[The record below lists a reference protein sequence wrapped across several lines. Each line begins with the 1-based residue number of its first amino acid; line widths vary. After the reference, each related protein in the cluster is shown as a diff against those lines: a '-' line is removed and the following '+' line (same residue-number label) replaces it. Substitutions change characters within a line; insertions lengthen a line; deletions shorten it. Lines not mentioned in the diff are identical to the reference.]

1 MSNVFPSPFPFEQAS
16 KGKWVVHLEHG
27 DVTVRTR
34 EDAELIA
41 LLPVELSKLDPG
53 NPKRPDIADIALAQK
68 VVKAYMDYHLYGK
81 VVAARKLDASL
92 KRMQESAP

>member
-1 MSNVFPSPFPFEQAS
+1 MSNLVPSSFPFEQAS
-16 KGKWVVHLEHG
+16 NGKWVVHLEQCV
-27 DVTVRTR
+27 VTVQNR

-41 LLPVELSKLDPG
+41 LLPVELSKFDPG

-81 VVAARKLDASL
+81 VVAARKLDAWL